1 MRIDVIISFFL
12 HAPHTTKA
20 FTYIRFIMTSNP
32 FSLEGKNALVT
43 GASRGLGRA
52 IAIALAESG
61 ADIVCAGSRHGS
73 ADDTAA
79 SIRKNDRKSWA
90 VHGDLSSP
98 DGVAKLAEDTLA
110 CVPEI
115 DILVNN
121 AGTIERYPAVEYP
134 DDAWNRVIQTNLNS
148 MFYLCRFFGSKMV
161 ERKQGK
167 IINVASLLSFSGGI
181 TVPSYAASKH
191 AVAGLTKALAN
202 EWAAYEIQVN
212 AVAPGYFK
220 TDNTQALQDNEKRF
234 AEISSR
240 IPAGRWGDPEDLGG
254 AVVFLA
260 SRAADYV
267 NGHILTVDGGWM
279 AR

>member
-1 MRIDVIISFFL
+1 MHS
-12 HAPHTTKA
+12 T
-20 FTYIRFIMTSNP
+20 P
-32 FSLEGKNALVT
+32 FSLEGKTALVT

-52 IAIALAESG
+52 IAVALAEAG
-61 ADIVCAGSRHGS
+61 AAVVCAGSRPGS
-73 ADDTAA
+73 ADETADLL
-79 SIRKNDRKSWA
+79 KNKGYKSWS
-90 VHGDLSSP
+90 VSGDLSTS
-98 DGVAKLAEDTLA
+98 DGVTKLANDTLEA
-110 CVPEI
+110 AGRI

-121 AGTIERYPAVEYP
+121 AGIIERYPAVEYP
-134 DDAWNRVIQTNLNS
+134 DSAWDKVLQTNLNAVFS
-148 MFYLCRFFGSKMV
+148 LCRIFGSKMV
-161 ERKQGK
+161 DRKEGK
-167 IINVASLLSFSGGI
+167 IINIASLLSFSGGI

-202 EWAAYEIQVN
+202 EWAASNIQVN

-240 IPAGRWGDPEDLGG
+240 IPAGKWGEPEDLGG

-260 SRAADYV
+260 SKAADYV